1 MRVVHINTS
10 ASGGAGIA
18 ARRLVQAQL
27 KNGVRAAFLSR
38 SLTID
43 FDGDEWNDPFFDYNR
58 PPLIDRIAK
67 RIGFIKTERPLLDE
81 ATRKLES
88 LRSRLSFESASIPYT
103 PFKLEEHPLVEQADV
118 IHLHWVGQILD
129 YPSFFEN
136 CKKPIVWT
144 LHDMN
149 PFMGLF
155 HYRQDLLDNERHVS
169 PWDEQV
175 LAIKKQA
182 YANVKK
188 GAIVSP
194 SKWLLQEAQNSGVL
208 ASFTTFRTIPN
219 CIDTTVFTP
228 KNKQELRAKM
238 GIEPEANVFLFSA
251 NALDIPRKGASLLTE
266 ALDTLTVEVTILT
279 QGKGALETGNPKVK
293 IIPLGHSNEVS
304 TLVDN
309 YSIADAFLLPS
320 LEDNLPNTMLEAMA
334 CGLPVIGFATG
345 GIKEHILENRNGKLV
360 SPATA
365 AQLKLAIERFC
376 VSKAIY
382 VEKTICGYAS
392 DTFGER
398 KTVAAYNEVYKRLT
412 N

>member
-27 KNGVRAAFLSR
+27 KNGVLAAFLSR

-43 FDGDEWNDPFFDYNR
+43 FDGDEWNDPFFEYTKPSFTDKLAR
-58 PPLIDRIAK
+58 KIGLIKVPVTA
-67 RIGFIKTERPLLDE
+67 LDT
-81 ATRKLES
+81 ATKQFNKLEKN
-88 LRSRLSFESASIPYT
+88 LHYESASLPHSRYR
-103 PFKLEEHPLVEQADV
+103 LEEHPLVQQADV

-136 CKKPIVWT
+136 CNKPIVWT

-155 HYRQDLLDNERHVS
+155 HYKQDFVDN
-169 PWDEQV
+169 
-175 LAIKKQA
+175 QA
-182 YANVKK
+182 YAKALDEQFIDIKKKAYAAITK

-208 ASFTTFRTIPN
+208 GSFDIFRTIPN
-219 CIDTTVFTP
+219 CIDTMVFTP
-228 KNKQELRAKM
+228 KNKQKLRAKL
-238 GIEPEANVFLFSA
+238 GIETNANVFLFSA
-251 NALDIPRKGASLLTE
+251 NALAVPRKGASLLTE
-266 ALDTLTVEVTILT
+266 ALNNLDVEVTILT
-279 QGKGALETGNPKVK
+279 QGKGVLETGNPKVK
-293 IIPLGHSNEVS
+293 IIPLGHSNEVA
-304 TLVDN
+304 TIIEN

-360 SPATA
+360 TPTTA
-365 AQLKLAIERFC
+365 AQLAIAIERFC

-382 VEKTICGYAS
+382 VKKTICGYAS

-398 KTVAAYNEVYKRLT
+398 KTVAAYNEVYRRIT